1 MVKEKNRKFRRML
14 SKYKTGN
21 LEDLKKH
28 QAGIKSIL
36 NQEPP
41 EWLLTN
47 TVIIED
53 GQEKEIKVTRLNK
66 LYELLDLVFESYD
79 IEQKNVQKIGTA
91 IIVTVRIWAKDLD
104 GGEIVREGSGMVDAT
119 KGLRNASSMAEALAI
134 KNTAKKFGK
143 IFGRDLYAKQED
155 EKGTATEPTKPT
167 EEKPEELDEKSPRG
181 RIILQARRTKTPKAL
196 EKVYKTAVEL
206 YKTGEID
213 PEDLQVF
220 DEIKK
225 KGEELG
231 IKFE

>member
-1 MVKEKNRKFRRML
+1 MAKGKNRKFRRML

-21 LEDLKKH
+21 LDDLKKH
-28 QAGIKSIL
+28 QTGIKAVL

-41 EWLLTN
+41 EWLLT
-47 TVIIED
+47 TTKVIDNNE
-53 GQEKEIKVTRLNK
+53 EKEVKVTRLNK
-66 LYELLDLVFESYD
+66 IYELMDLIFESYD
-79 IEQKNVQKIGTA
+79 VEQKSVQKIGTA

-104 GGEIVREGSGMVDAT
+104 SGEIVREGSGMVDAT

-134 KNTAKKFGK
+134 KNAAKKFGK

-155 EKGTATEPTKPT
+155 EKTATEEKE

-213 PEDLQVF
+213 TEDLQVF
-220 DEIKK
+220 EEIRK

>member
-1 MVKEKNRKFRRML
+1 ML

-28 QAGIKSIL
+28 QAGVKSIL
-36 NQEPP
+36 NQDPP
-41 EWLLTN
+41 EWLLTT

-79 IEQKNVQKIGTA
+79 IEQKSVQKIGTA

-155 EKGTATEPTKPT
+155 EKATTAEPTKPT
-167 EEKPEELDEKSPRG
+167 KEKPEEIDEKSPRG
-181 RIILQARRTKTPKAL
+181 RIILQARRTKTTKAL